1 MRTIDPKTALVFSG
15 FSQRQLQLIMLSDE
29 LTADLVSEPKF
40 TQQIRRCQSVDTL
53 TDKDRFKEI
62 MACLQIGPAKYS
74 RQFFSLNCTAHN
86 YTRSMAIK
94 LV

>member
-40 TQQIRRCQSVDTL
+40 TQQIRRCYNLLIHLQTR
-53 TDKDRFKEI
+53 TDLR
-62 MACLQIGPAKYS
+62 
-74 RQFFSLNCTAHN
+74 
-86 YTRSMAIK
+86 K
-94 LV
+94 LWRAYR